1 MAVRRVVVKQPLQKS
16 SPGRGLLSPALG
28 SRQAALNILSSVLDR
43 GRPLDEAVDAALS
56 GAKSGHVELEVRD
69 RAFARLLAT
78 TTIRRLG
85 QIDNALDRLID
96 AKLPLRPEA
105 MMNLMRLGAAQRMFL
120 DTPPHAAVA
129 TAVDLAQ
136 AIGLGRGKGM
146 ANAVLRRLSREAEAI
161 LGDQDIVRLNTPD
174 WLRRRW
180 IHAYGEDAVRAMA
193 AQHMAE
199 PPLDLTFKPGEDL
212 AAWAEKLE
220 ATVLPSGTLRRPVG
234 GRVENLPGFD
244 EGKWWVQD
252 AAAALPVRLF
262 GDVSGQTVFDL
273 CAAPGGKTAQLAAA
287 GAAVTAIDRSANR
300 LEIVKSNLERLNLTA
315 AVVAADAQA
324 WKPAGGAM
332 ADAILLDAPC
342 TATGTIRRHPD
353 IPLTKS
359 PQDLTQLSSLQA
371 ALLERALSLVR
382 PGGTVVYC
390 TCSLEP
396 EEGEQQIARL
406 LTSRP
411 DVVRRPVEASEI
423 GGLDEAIT
431 KDGDV
436 RTLPCHWGGQGGMDG
451 FFAARLVRRI

>member
-1 MAVRRVVVKQPLQKS
+1 VKQAVQKS
-16 SPGRGLLSPALG
+16 SSGHGPLSPALG
-28 SRQAALNILSSVLDR
+28 SRHAALNILSSVLDR

-56 GAKSGHVELEVRD
+56 GAKSGRVELEARD

-105 MMNLMRLGAAQRMFL
+105 MMNLMRLGAAQLMFL

-146 ANAVLRRLSREAEAI
+146 ANAVLRRLSRESAAI
-161 LGDQDIVRLNTPD
+161 LGDQDVVRLNTPD

-180 IHAYGEDAVRAMA
+180 IHAYGEAATQAMA
-193 AQHMAE
+193 DQHMAE
-199 PPLDLTFKPGEDL
+199 PPLDFTLKPTED
-212 AAWAEKLE
+212 AATWAERLE
-220 ATVLPSGTLRRPVG
+220 AVVLPSGTLRRPVG

-244 EGKWWVQD
+244 EGRWWVQD

-262 GDVSGQTVFDL
+262 GDVSGLTAFDL
-273 CAAPGGKTAQLAAA
+273 CAAPGGKTLQLAAA
-287 GAAVTAIDRSANR
+287 GAAVTAVDRSAAR
-300 LEIVKSNLERLNLTA
+300 LEIVKKNLERLRLTA
-315 AVVAADAQA
+315 TVIAADAQA
-324 WKPAGGAM
+324 WKPAGGVL

-342 TATGTIRRHPD
+342 TATGTARRHPD
-353 IPLTKS
+353 IPLNKT
-359 PQDLTQLSSLQA
+359 PQDMAQLCRLQA
-371 ALLERALSLVR
+371 ELLERAVRLVR

-406 LTSRP
+406 LSNHP
-411 DVVRRPVEASEI
+411 EIARRPIDAAEI

-431 KDGDV
+431 KDGDL
-436 RTLPCHWGGQGGMDG
+436 RTLPCHWGEQGGMDG